1 MQKRF
6 SSIII
11 MFTVLCVI
19 GSPAW
24 AVGKSSIELTSVAE
38 LEKEAFNEEGMKV
51 LKRVPA
57 AKVIPGDEVI
67 YTISY
72 SNQGKEKAD
81 NVLITN
87 PIPEHMLYQNG
98 SASGTG
104 SSITFSVDGG
114 KTYDLPEKLTIVNS
128 NGKKVPAKSSDFTH
142 IRWTLNQSVKPGEKG
157 QVVYRAL
164 LE

>member
-11 MFTVLCVI
+11 MFSVLCII
-19 GSPAW
+19 GSPVW
-24 AVGKSSIELTSVAE
+24 AVGKSSIALTSVAE

-72 SNQGKEKAD
+72 TNPGKENAD

-87 PIPEHMLYQNG
+87 PIPEHMLYQKG

-104 SSITFSVDGG
+104 TSITFSVDGG
-114 KTYDLPEKLTIVNS
+114 KTYDLPEKLTVVNAE
-128 NGKKVPAKSSDFTH
+128 GKKVPAKPSDFTH

-157 QVVYRAL
+157 QVAYKAL